1 MLSPILIIGT
11 RHKPES
17 YQSVN
22 LNSLVVKIL
31 EKIIEKEL
39 FMYLDEN
46 QTLFKEEHD
55 LKRIT
60 HVSQTC

>member
-1 MLSPILIIGT
+1 MLSPILITGT
-11 RHKPES
+11 RHKPAS

-46 QTLFKEEHD
+46 QILFKEEHD
-55 LKRIT
+55 LKRAT
-60 HVSQTC
+60 HISQTC